1 MIFELTK
8 RLEKIDSDL
17 AIQVAT
23 EGSITSIEVVSSI
36 LGTLYSFSSTD
47 RLEVYTKV
55 LRYID
60 CLEDCDKFEELL
72 KEVMEIPL
80 EV

>member
-17 AIQVAT
+17 AIQVST
-23 EGSITSIEVVSSI
+23 EGSITSIEVVSSV
-36 LGTLYSFSSTD
+36 LGTLYSFSSTC